1 MSKQKQ
7 QNILVQKDFN
17 HLKFQKIAPLCRAFQ
32 IHIARLWVE
41 IPFELVF
48 FNFLG
53 GSFTW
58 YGLEAYWYYIS
69 DGEQDINSK
78 VNPMEKVFPKV
89 TKCIYKRFGPTAS
102 IETNDALCTVPLYL
116 LNEKIF
122 VILWFVYW
130 ALRILMAIGV
140 THRILMLFRPFRWV
154 YYSLDL
160 NVKFSTIRHLDRR
173 KTFVLL

>member
-1 MSKQKQ
+1 M
-7 QNILVQKDFN
+7 
-17 HLKFQKIAPLCRAFQ
+17 PY
-32 IHIARLWVE
+32 RLYLTIERNLQRGSRCPAAHGAVAAD
-41 IPFELVF
+41 FELAVTLCD
-48 FNFLG
+48 NASSAHEG
-53 GSFTW
+53 G
-58 YGLEAYWYYIS
+58 IS
-69 DGEQDINSK
+69 DGEQDINTK

-102 IETNDALCTVPLYL
+102 IETNDALCTVPLNI

-130 ALRILMAIGV
+130 ALRILMTVGV

-173 KTFVLL
+173 KIFVKAVEGLGTI

>member
-1 MSKQKQ
+1 MDSTIRLFGLTRLIGTREQLY
-7 QNILVQKDFN
+7 ITY
-17 HLKFQKIAPLCRAFQ
+17 FQTKLRS
-32 IHIARLWVE
+32 L
-41 IPFELVF
+41 L
-48 FNFLG
+48 NFLG

-102 IETNDALCTVPLYL
+102 IETNDALCTVPLNI

-160 NVKFSTIRHLDRR
+160 NVKFSTIRHLDKR
-173 KTFVLL
+173 KILVF

>member
-1 MSKQKQ
+1 
-7 QNILVQKDFN
+7 
-17 HLKFQKIAPLCRAFQ
+17 
-32 IHIARLWVE
+32 
-41 IPFELVF
+41 
-48 FNFLG
+48 
-53 GSFTW
+53 
-58 YGLEAYWYYIS
+58 
-69 DGEQDINSK
+69 
-78 VNPMEKVFPKV
+78 MERVFPKV

-102 IETNDALCTVPLYL
+102 IETNDALCTVPLNI

-130 ALRILMAIGV
+130 ALRILMAVGV

-173 KTFVLL
+173 KIFVLTIILIGFNQCTKDKIHPNGCYLVDTHSQKLLEGPECEVLTLNLQMAPPYLPILGKVG